1 MGNIVPMETWLEECL
16 TSKREH
22 TAKQLVVLN
31 SWGPPQVDD

>member
-1 MGNIVPMETWLEECL
+1 MPYLKAW
-16 TSKREH
+16 H